1 MLYDY
6 IVANYEKDEPIFLAE
21 LPGPSEESVRQE
33 MKKLADEGKIEK
45 LYNDVY
51 HLSYKTILGT
61 NGKVSVD
68 KFVRKKFL
76 KENGKTIGYITG
88 LQLASMYG
96 FTTQNPFCYEV
107 CSNEAS
113 SKQHKLCIDGR
124 QIIVYKPVVMISD
137 ENRSALQFLNLM
149 STIDRY
155 SEVSG
160 REFSAKVKR
169 FVEAEAVD
177 FQEVKKY
184 ISMFPDKVYQNICE
198 AGLMDELE

>member
-6 IVANYEKDEPIFLAE
+6 IVDNYENDEPIFLAE

-33 MKKLADEGKIEK
+33 MKKLTDEGKIEK

-61 NGKVSVD
+61 KGKVSVD

-96 FTTQNPFCYEV
+96 FTTQNPSCYEV

-124 QIIVYKPVVMISD
+124 QIILYKPVVTISE
-137 ENRSALQFLNLM
+137 ENRSALQFLDLM

-155 SEVSG
+155 SEVSD
-160 REFSAKVKR
+160 REFADKVR
-169 FVEAEAVD
+169 VFTDAEGVD

-184 ISMFPDKVYQNICE
+184 ISVFPNRAYRNICE
-198 AGLMDELE
+198 AELMDELI